1 LIIPLARTAFGL
13 VAALLFS
20 FLGDVLARVFN
31 LLIGFP
37 WDPTVHVHIQY
48 AGIGIGAGLGAYLA
62 WTNLE
67 RPWYVVSGSVLLV
80 LLGGIGGAYL
90 GRAYGPGV
98 DQTYWWSRFA
108 TDTTLHLGAG
118 ILSAFVATVL
128 GLMERRRF
136 RSRLPD
142 HGNPIPRE
150 EPEG

>member
-1 LIIPLARTAFGL
+1 
-13 VAALLFS
+13 VAALLFG
-20 FLGDVLARVFN
+20 FLGDIISRAFN
-31 LLIGFP
+31 LSIGFH
-37 WDPTVHVHIQY
+37 WELSVHQHIQY
-48 AGIGIGAGLGAYLA
+48 AGIGIGAGVGAYVA
-62 WTNLE
+62 WISPQ

-118 ILSAFVATVL
+118 ILSTFVATVL

>member
-1 LIIPLARTAFGL
+1 MIVQLARTAFGL

-20 FLGDVLARVFN
+20 FLGDLLARVFN

-37 WDPTVHVHIQY
+37 WDLAVHQHIQY
-48 AGIGIGAGLGAYLA
+48 AGIGLGAGLGAYLA
-62 WTNLE
+62 WTNPQ

-128 GLMERRRF
+128 GLMEHRRF
-136 RSRLPD
+136 RSRLGR
-142 HGNPIPRE
+142 HGNPIPWE
-150 EPEG
+150 EPKG